1 MTTPAELLRR
11 FPVLKH
17 LALRVKPRRIP
28 VVRQLAAT
36 DCGAAALTMVLAFF
50 GKEIPIDELRRR
62 LDLNRGGSSAASLLR
77 AGRAYGLRGRGVRLE
92 IESLPDLPPGAI
104 LYWEFRHF
112 VVFERFR
119 RQQIS
124 IVDPAI
130 GRRSVPLANFKRAF
144 TGVALI
150 FEPTESFQRG

>member
-1 MTTPAELLRR
+1 MTTPAELLSRC
-11 FPVLKH
+11 PALKY
-17 LALRVKPRRIP
+17 LGVGVKPRRIP

-50 GKEIPIDELRRR
+50 GKDIPIDELRKR

-77 AGRAYGLRGRGVRLE
+77 AGRVYGLRGRGVRLE
-92 IESLPDLPPGAI
+92 IESLPDLPAGAI

-130 GRRSVPLANFKRAF
+130 GRRSVALRNFKRAF

-150 FEPTESFQRG
+150 FEPTESFQRD

>member
-1 MTTPAELLRR
+1 
-11 FPVLKH
+11 
-17 LALRVKPRRIP
+17 
-28 VVRQLAAT
+28 
-36 DCGAAALTMVLAFF
+36 MVLAFF
-50 GKEIPIDELRRR
+50 GKEIPIDELRKR
-62 LDLNRGGSSAASLLR
+62 LELSRGGSSAASLLR
-77 AGRAYGLRGRGVRLE
+77 AGRVYGLRGRGVRLE

-130 GRRSVPLANFKRAF
+130 GRRSVALGNFKRAF

-150 FEPTESFQRG
+150 FEPTASFQRD

>member
-1 MTTPAELLRR
+1 MTKPGEPLRR
-11 FPVLKH
+11 FPAQKH
-17 LALRVKPRRIP
+17 LALGVKPRRVP

-62 LDLNRGGSSAASLLR
+62 LDLSRGGSSAASLLR

-92 IESLPDLPPGAI
+92 IESLSDLPRGAI
-104 LYWEFRHF
+104 LFWEFRHF

-119 RQQIS
+119 RRQIS
-124 IVDPAI
+124 IVDPAS
-130 GRRSVPLANFKRAF
+130 GRRSIPLDKFKRAF

-150 FEPTESFQRG
+150 FEPTEFFQRG